1 MTQAETPIPFRAMA
15 EALERYGAFNEKEPR
30 KYIAFT
36 AGTKWASAFTP
47 YRCTNIEFYE
57 DYRTLRCRGE
67 VVLSERRFGSFL
79 GDFGAFQAESL
90 SEVARFEVDHSQ
102 LVEFIIH
109 YQPAIAPGTL
119 VVPRARIGVN
129 LDYEVP
135 SFVVSSGVWSRA
147 INNLTRGPV
156 PSFVVEC
163 GREFKLLRDEQ
174 ISTLQINHLHCIE
187 PYNG

>member
-1 MTQAETPIPFRAMA
+1 MAQAQTPIPFQAMA
-15 EALERYGAFNEKEPR
+15 KALERYGAFNEKEPR

-36 AGTKWASAFTP
+36 ADTKWAPAFTP

-57 DYRTLRCRGE
+57 DYKTPRCRGE

-79 GDFGAFQAESL
+79 GDFGAFQPKSL
-90 SEVARFEVDHSQ
+90 PEVTRFEVGQSQ
-102 LVEFIIH
+102 LVEFIVH
-109 YQPAIAPGTL
+109 YQPAITPGTL

-147 INNLTRGPV
+147 INNLMRSTV

-174 ISTLQINHLHCIE
+174 ISTLQINHLHYIE
-187 PYNG
+187 PYSG

>member
-1 MTQAETPIPFRAMA
+1 MTQAQTQIPFQAMA

-57 DYRTLRCRGE
+57 NYRTLRCRGE

-79 GDFGAFQAESL
+79 GDFGAFQAKSL
-90 SEVARFEVDHSQ
+90 PEVARFEVDHSQ
-102 LVEFIIH
+102 LIEFIIH
-109 YQPAIAPGTL
+109 YQPAITPGTL
-119 VVPRARIGVN
+119 VVPRARIGMN
-129 LDYEVP
+129 LDYEIP

-147 INNLTRGPV
+147 INMGMLSRPNLA
-156 PSFVVEC
+156 VEC

-174 ISTLQINHLHCIE
+174 ISTLQISHLHYIE
-187 PYNG
+187 LYNG